1 MPIPPPPT
9 PLPPPPSPP
18 PIRDWLA
25 IADFVTYQPS
35 AVLLLGSYIT
45 RSSRPGINASVGRPS
60 FRFPTLSIAG
70 ELDGLTRVSRL
81 AEAYWWQQARQAAFP
96 ALQAAFPVLII
107 PGMNHGQWAVFDGPP
122 PNEVATY
129 DLAAEIT
136 PSAALAAGAAALA
149 NFVSAAVGGSAAG
162 AAAVAAAQAASAA
175 FLAPLLA
182 AQVFESSY
190 NLLPPCYDAPPSPS
204 CQVGSPFSEWAQQII
219 FNTAESSAAGG
230 GAAAFP
236 YHARVADAM
245 HPVADLHPIHL
256 GNITNACAAPTA
268 ACTLLASTVT
278 ENAYDPLF
286 SQLDVALYPTSPHE
300 VKVKL
305 TSRQN
310 GMLHAGVPP
319 AQAPFNVTD
328 APPLCAV
335 VNNATFEAALAA
347 AAPAT
352 AARYLKRG
360 LPLRF
365 GPDNIGFAGPQFT
378 DGTLQFGLVNESAPF
393 VWVNSTSLPTPIP
406 YFVKL
411 AEGFH
416 YCLLLSPSRAME
428 WIYVDG
434 LRPLLVQ

>member
-1 MPIPPPPT
+1 M
-9 PLPPPPSPP
+9 
-18 PIRDWLA
+18 
-25 IADFVTYQPS
+25 
-35 AVLLLGSYIT
+35 
-45 RSSRPGINASVGRPS
+45 RSNRPGINASDGHAS
-60 FRFPTLSIAG
+60 FRFPTLSIGG

-81 AEAYWWQQARQAAFP
+81 AEAFWWQQTRQVNFP
-96 ALQAAFPVLII
+96 ALQAAFPVIVI
-107 PGMNHGQWAVFDGPP
+107 PGMNHGQWAVFDGPA

-129 DLAAEIT
+129 DLEAEIT
-136 PSAALAAGAAALA
+136 SAQALAAGAAALA
-149 NFVSAAVGGSAAG
+149 NYVSAVVGGSATA
-162 AAAVAAAQAASAA
+162 AAAVAKSQAASAT
-175 FLAPLLA
+175 FLAPLLN
-182 AQVFESSY
+182 AQLFESSY

-204 CQVGSPFSEWAQQII
+204 CQVGSAFSEWAQHIMT
-219 FNTAESSAAGG
+219 NSAES
-230 GAAAFP
+230 GAEGSDAPFP
-236 YHARVADAM
+236 YHAVVVDAM

-256 GNITNACAAPTA
+256 SNITNQCAAPTA

-278 ENAYDPLF
+278 ENTYDPIF
-286 SQLDVALYPTSPHE
+286 SELDVALYPTSPHE

-310 GMLHAGVPP
+310 GMLHAGV
-319 AQAPFNVTD
+319 APQNAEFNVTD
-328 APPLCAV
+328 SASLCAV
-335 VNNATFEAALAA
+335 INNATFFSALAD

-352 AARYLKRG
+352 AARYLRRG

-378 DGTLQFGLVNESAPF
+378 DGTLQFGLVNDTEGTF

-416 YCLLLSPSRAME
+416 YCLLMSPSRAME

-434 LRPLLVQ
+434 LRDILVQ